1 MTTPQLVLTS
11 NVAPLYAPDS
21 LSHPAKQQ
29 QQQLQLQLHHQ
40 QPSSSS
46 PSSRLQPVN
55 HHNQSFLATT
65 PVFPQP
71 DSSNQAGLPNPSHQH
86 TQLYPLAHQHDNPA
100 EYIHSNTPGNMMM
113 SQASS
118 HPFDHHLPQ
127 QQQQP
132 SHLSQTHHRHVSNTS
147 SVSSLGST
155 PSHYDP
161 SQYSQ
166 INSGNSNYSA
176 PISYTGSISAD
187 AAFGGVPVSA
197 DAYHQYP
204 TQHQRSSSTSSS
216 SSPYTEPTSVS
227 EGNSPEGIGAGSSVS
242 GGRKA
247 SQIQMMRRARA
258 HASPYGLRTDQT
270 SWNGSDPSATGNN
283 NNPSSLMRSHS
294 VVSDAPS
301 NTEEELAQLL
311 QSQSRES
318 SVSDWNLNPQGNQNN
333 SSTPHHHQTGLGSAG
348 TFMDPYAAVANVHG
362 HSTSFSA
369 APLSMVGAGSNGLGV
384 LTGTNGITNTAM
396 VGGMGARMGRMT
408 LDSTETY
415 EALAH
420 HIRTAVTTSASDRAR
435 QAFVQAWLNSSYI
448 SYTDGNV
455 SRQGLYGSYLRI
467 CQQYDIKP
475 INSASFGKS
484 VRQSFPNIKTRRLGV
499 RGNSKYHYCG
509 IRPATAKEAEIL
521 MNLSQNEKPEPSH
534 NGNTPSSAD
543 DDVDSDGSP
552 SRRVSLQPNGLS
564 VDDSYH
570 GMMSLEGDGQQPQTP
585 MTARPSMSSLASS
598 QPLSYGTSDGTMAL
612 PSLHEVLSQPLAQD
626 LDHQKAS
633 EFWNMYVEHS
643 KNLLESVKSYRFDQ
657 FELALRSFWTSLD
670 SSLRDCVTHTL
681 MMSLIYRADAVVYD
695 EILDYL
701 HSQTLNQMP
710 QQAFGSLRQLAHNME
725 QVIIAALENFPSTFV
740 GPKIELAARFGHLV
754 VRNLGICQLAQALS
768 GIFSNPSNLKEMA
781 EAWDGIDFEA
791 VRNQAALVTNC
802 QHEILGA
809 CFDDFRTVLNN
820 PNVTIDHFIAF
831 VEATYK
837 RCLQPSAD
845 GERALSPRSLLVR
858 WCFVSSQL
866 IRDLTLRS
874 ASSFGSFQIVNL
886 FFDEWLGFK
895 VLRKVALHVAAVAAS
910 VDTTSSVIQP
920 QSMGSESLMY
930 PTEASSQSSHF
941 QGFAAPANNELANSV
956 MTNSAM
962 DNSDVAHPGTD
973 NFLFSP
979 NTSQA
984 FAIAQQQ
991 AQGHNGCIT
1000 SPDASMDQT
1009 VMFNSSSGASNSL
1022 YNTNNPSLGGLHPD
1036 ESRSTDQPSE
1046 HTSTHPSPNGA
1057 VNNQEGG
1064 GDPSFDDN
1072 AFKEFMDVSGFSM
1085 TMKNQPAENTAPPS
1099 TGDTT
1104 EPLPPAEE

>member
-1 MTTPQLVLTS
+1 MTTTTPQLILPS
-11 NVAPLYAPDS
+11 NVAPLYPADTQ
-21 LSHPAKQQ
+21 SHPAKQQ
-29 QQQLQLQLHHQ
+29 QQQQLPPSYHQ
-40 QPSSSS
+40 P
-46 PSSRLQPVN
+46 LN
-55 HHNQSFLATT
+55 NQSFHPTT
-65 PVFPQP
+65 GSPLL
-71 DSSNQAGLPNPSHQH
+71 DNQAGLPNPSNPSHH
-86 TQLYPLAHQHDNPA
+86 NTQLYPLAHRDNPA
-100 EYIHSNTPGNMMM
+100 DYTQPSNMMM
-113 SQASS
+113 SQATS
-118 HPFDHHLPQ
+118 HHFDHHLPQ
-127 QQQQP
+127 QP
-132 SHLSQTHHRHVSNTS
+132 SHLTQNHHRHVSNAS
-147 SVSSLGST
+147 SISSLSSNQ
-155 PSHYDP
+155 SHYDS

-166 INSGNSNYSA
+166 ITPGANNYSG
-176 PISYTGSISAD
+176 PVSYTGSISAD

-204 TQHQRSSSTSSS
+204 GQHQRSSSTSSS

-227 EGNSPEGIGAGSSVS
+227 EGNSPEGIGAGSNVT

-258 HASPYGLRTDQT
+258 QASPYGVRTDQV
-270 SWNGSDPSATGNN
+270 SWNGSDPSAACNTSN
-283 NNPSSLMRSHS
+283 LMRSHS

-301 NTEEELAQLL
+301 NTEEELTQLL
-311 QSQSRES
+311 RSQSRES
-318 SVSDWNLNPQGNQNN
+318 SVSDWNLNPQSG
-333 SSTPHHHQTGLGSAG
+333 SSGSHHHQTGLGSAG

-362 HSTSFSA
+362 HSNSYGSA
-369 APLSMVGAGSNGLGV
+369 SLSMAGAPVNGMGLMMAA
-384 LTGTNGITNTAM
+384 NGITNTSL

-509 IRPATAKEAEIL
+509 IRPATAKEADIL
-521 MNLSQNEKPEPSH
+521 MNLSQSEKPEPAH
-534 NGNTPSSAD
+534 NGNNASSAED
-543 DDVDSDGSP
+543 DADSDDSP
-552 SRRVSLQPNGLS
+552 SRRVSLQPSNLS
-564 VDDSYH
+564 VDDGYQ
-570 GMMSLEGDGQQPQTP
+570 GMMSLEADGQQPQTP
-585 MTARPSMSSLASS
+585 RTARPSMSSLASS
-598 QPLSYGTSDGTMAL
+598 QPLSHATSDSNGPDFRSPMAL
-612 PSLHEVLSQPLAQD
+612 PSLDEVLNQPMAQD
-626 LDHQKAS
+626 LDHQKAR
-633 EFWNMYVEHS
+633 EFWSMYADHS
-643 KNLLESVKSYRFDQ
+643 KNLLESVKSFRFDQ
-657 FELALRSFWTSLD
+657 FELALRTFWTSLD
-670 SSLRDCVTHTL
+670 SPMRDCVTHSL

-701 HSQTLNQMP
+701 HSQALNQMP
-710 QQAFGSLRQLAHNME
+710 QQAFGSLRQLAQNME
-725 QVIIAALENFPSTFV
+725 QVIIAALENYPSTFV

-768 GIFSNPSNLKEMA
+768 GIFSNPANLKDMA

-802 QHEILGA
+802 QHEILGG
-809 CFDDFRTVLNN
+809 CFDEFRAILNN
-820 PNVTIDHFIAF
+820 PNVTIDHFISF

-837 RCLQPSAD
+837 RCLQPNAD

-910 VDTTSSVIQP
+910 VDTTSTAQQQSVVYTTESSGQ
-920 QSMGSESLMY
+920 QSNY
-930 PTEASSQSSHF
+930 
-941 QGFAAPANNELANSV
+941 QGYAAPVNDLLNPGMANSAV
-956 MTNSAM
+956 

-973 NFLFSP
+973 GFLFSP

-991 AQGHNGCIT
+991 AHGRLM
-1000 SPDASMDQT
+1000 SPDANSGDQT
-1009 VMFNSSSGASNSL
+1009 VVFNPSGGSNSL
-1022 YNTNNPSLGGLHPD
+1022 YGATSDSLGGLHSD
-1036 ESRSTDQPSE
+1036 ESRLTEQSLDQ
-1046 HTSTHPSPNGA
+1046 TSRAATHPPQGVTSHSENAGF
-1057 VNNQEGG
+1057 N
-1064 GDPSFDDN
+1064 DN
-1072 AFKEFMDVSGFSM
+1072 SFKELMDVSGFSM
-1085 TMKNQPAENTAPPS
+1085 PSDHSQTGHASETLDSLPQP
-1099 TGDTT
+1099 GDD
-1104 EPLPPAEE
+1104 